1 MYLAYLYLV
10 LILFTIVVPDT
21 RQPSTRDTVADVWG
35 LSAYRVPYRLEGTL
49 TRYDVRYAYRSE
61 GLPSVRYVSYRKSE
75 YRIDDTVP
83 RPESLER

>member
-10 LILFTIVVPDT
+10 LILFTIVPDT
-21 RQPSTRDTVADVWG
+21 RQPSRRDTVADVRG

-49 TRYDVRYAYRSE
+49 ARYDVRYAYRSE

-75 YRIDDTVP
+75 YRIDDT
-83 RPESLER
+83 LECL